1 MLLAA
6 KSPSEH
12 RFISEREKAYLIEKT
27 KDAVSNSKKKQKT
40 PWLEI
45 MKSKVFWSLAISQS
59 ASHFGTYLFLTQLP
73 TYMREILKFD
83 IKSVFNLFKLK
94 LILKMIKF
102 FLTKEWWIISFALY
116 YVLVR
121 YYIIKCNWR

>member
-1 MLLAA
+1 MIFILYLYIFKGIVWFVLWMLLTA

-12 RFISEREKAYLIEKT
+12 RFISEHEKAYIIEKT
-27 KDAVSNSKKKQKT
+27 KDSTSSNQTKQNT

-45 MKSKVFWSLAISQS
+45 MKSKVFWSLAISHTS
-59 ASHFGTYLFLTQLP
+59 SHFGTYLFLTKLP

-94 LILKMIKF
+94 FILKIFKF
-102 FLTKEWWIISFALY
+102 FL
-116 YVLVR
+116 
-121 YYIIKCNWR
+121 N